1 MPSAVF
7 YVMYKREAALCW
19 GVSMDVDI
27 EWQEYEYDLA
37 CGAHVKVLREIVYLP
52 KADA

>member
-1 MPSAVF
+1 
-7 YVMYKREAALCW
+7 
-19 GVSMDVDI
+19 MDVDI